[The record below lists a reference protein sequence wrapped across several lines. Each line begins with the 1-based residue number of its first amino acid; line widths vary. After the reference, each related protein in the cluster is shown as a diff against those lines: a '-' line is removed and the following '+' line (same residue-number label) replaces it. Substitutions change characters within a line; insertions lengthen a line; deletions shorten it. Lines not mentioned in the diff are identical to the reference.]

1 MDLFE
6 FILVY
11 SYSINVVL
19 ATSRLRHFII
29 FINLTYMFTYHHI
42 FFGKKLLTKV
52 DDDLVLISHSTIND
66 KRLSENSL

>member
-1 MDLFE
+1 
-6 FILVY
+6 
-11 SYSINVVL
+11 
-19 ATSRLRHFII
+19 
-29 FINLTYMFTYHHI
+29 MFTYHHI